1 MTNSS
6 HVLTSDIHRRS
17 KSTLRP
23 VKKHATSKR
32 STLSQY
38 TKRTLGSGNLRAA
51 VTLPD
56 NEEATEWLAANTVD
70 FFNEISLLYGLVS
83 DDAKKYGKPGE
94 GFPPGFEYR
103 WADGVNVV
111 KPMRCSSPEYV
122 EYVMMWVEDQIN
134 NEDIFPVQEAQPFP
148 SDFLVY
154 VKDIFKR
161 LFRIFAII
169 YHRHF
174 QTVESLDAAAHLNTC
189 FKHFMF
195 FVLEFGLVDEKEM
208 KALKGPT
215 ERMIQEYKSQ
225 AIS

>member
-1 MTNSS
+1 MNFLKS
-6 HVLTSDIHRRS
+6 RNN

-32 STLSQY
+32 STLSAY

-56 NEEATEWLAANTVD
+56 NEDENEWLAANTVD
-70 FFNEISLLYGLVS
+70 FFNEISLLYGLVA
-83 DDAKKYGKPGE
+83 DDAAKFTKPGE

-103 WADGVNVV
+103 WADGVSIT
-111 KPMRCSSPEYV
+111 KPIRVSSAEYTD
-122 EYVMMWVEDQIN
+122 YVMIWIEDQIS
-134 NEDIFPVQEAQPFP
+134 NEQLFPVSETDEFP
-148 SDFLVY
+148 TDFKVY

-174 QTVESLDAAAHLNTC
+174 NTIEKLDAAAHLNTC

-195 FVLEFGLVDEKEM
+195 FVLEFNLVDEKEM
-208 KALKGPT
+208 KALKGPAD
-215 ERMIQEYKSQ
+215 RMIEEYKKQS
-225 AIS
+225 ADS

>member
-1 MTNSS
+1 
-6 HVLTSDIHRRS
+6 VCAECVCVACRRNRN
-17 KSTLRP
+17 TLRP
-23 VKKHATSKR
+23 VKKHATAKR

-56 NEEATEWLAANTVD
+56 NEEQNEWLAANTVD
-70 FFNEISLLYGLVS
+70 FFNEISLLYGLVA
-83 DDAKKYGKPGE
+83 DDAGKYTKPGD

-103 WADGVNVV
+103 WADGVNIV

-122 EYVMMWVEDQIN
+122 DYVMMWVEDQIN
-134 NEDIFPVQEAQPFP
+134 NEDIFPVQETQAFP
-148 SDFLVY
+148 SDFKVY
-154 VKDIFKR
+154 VRDIFKR

-174 QTVESLDAAAHLNTC
+174 QTIEKLDAAAHLNTC

-195 FVLEFGLVDEKEM
+195 FVLEFNLVDEKEM
-208 KALKGPT
+208 KALKGPAD
-215 ERMIQEYKSQ
+215 RMIDEFKKQSQ
-225 AIS
+225 

>member
-1 MTNSS
+1 MNF
-6 HVLTSDIHRRS
+6 L
-17 KSTLRP
+17 KSRNRNTLRP
-23 VKKHATSKR
+23 VKKHATAKR

-56 NEEATEWLAANTVD
+56 NEEQNEWLAANTVD
-70 FFNEISLLYGLVS
+70 FFNEISLLYGLVA
-83 DDAKKYGKPGE
+83 DDAGKYTKPGD

-103 WADGVNVV
+103 WADGVNIV

-122 EYVMMWVEDQIN
+122 DYVMMWVEDQIN
-134 NEDIFPVQEAQPFP
+134 NEDIFPVQETQAFP
-148 SDFLVY
+148 SDFKVY
-154 VKDIFKR
+154 VRDIFKR

-174 QTVESLDAAAHLNTC
+174 QTIEKLDAAAHLNTC

-195 FVLEFGLVDEKEM
+195 FVLEFNLVDEKEM
-208 KALKGPT
+208 KALKGPAD
-215 ERMIQEYKSQ
+215 RMIDEFKKQSQ
-225 AIS
+225 